1 MAGDAGRQRPHMGF
15 FASTVAYLGAVI
27 GIVLALL
34 LPLRALLSVPSQSTA
49 PQQTAA
55 VASRP
60 SGSAAT
66 TNTTMKVTSRIHRG
80 KPRVTHR
87 ILDSWPDTA
96 NDTSR
101 KRSLYMLARQEHT
114 GHFAYQQRPNF
125 ASRYMGYVDDP
136 SADRSLIR

>member
-1 MAGDAGRQRPHMGF
+1 MAREGGKQWPVMGF
-15 FASTVAYLGAVI
+15 FASIVAYLGAVI
-27 GIVLALL
+27 VIVLALL

-55 VASRP
+55 MAPRLNEP
-60 SGSAAT
+60 APT
-66 TNTTMKVTSRIHRG
+66 TNTTIKVASRIRQR
-80 KPRVTHR
+80 KPRVAPR
-87 ILDSWPDTA
+87 ILDDWLNTA

-114 GHFAYQQRPNF
+114 RNSAYQQRLNF

-136 SADRSLIR
+136 SADRSLVQ

>member
-1 MAGDAGRQRPHMGF
+1 MGV
-15 FASTVAYLGAVI
+15 FASIVAYLGAVI

-34 LPLRALLSVPSQSTA
+34 LPLRALLSVPIQSTA

-55 VASRP
+55 MASRP
-60 SGSAAT
+60 GEPTAT
-66 TNTTMKVTSRIHRG
+66 TNTTMKVTSRIRPR
-80 KPRVTHR
+80 KPRGVPR
-87 ILDSWPDTA
+87 ILDDWLNTA

-101 KRSLYMLARQEHT
+101 KRSLYMLARPEHT

>member
-1 MAGDAGRQRPHMGF
+1 MGF
-15 FASTVAYLGAVI
+15 FASIVAYLGAVI

-34 LPLRALLSVPSQSTA
+34 LPLRVLLSVPGQSTT

-55 VASRP
+55 MAPRP
-60 SGSAAT
+60 SEPAAT

-80 KPRVTHR
+80 KPRVTHS
-87 ILDSWPDTA
+87 ILDSWLDTA